1 MEFINLAHRGAS
13 AYAPENTLASFY
25 KGIELGAN
33 GIETDLQKTKDGVI
47 FLFHDDKLDN
57 KTDAKGY
64 PSEYTWAELKQLDAG
79 SWFSP
84 KYKGER
90 LLSFE
95 EFLHYFG
102 DKELIFAIHLR
113 VSFIEKEIKE
123 ILELIDYYEIR
134 EKVTITSFIF
144 ENLMVTR
151 KTDKDIK
158 IGYLLKI
165 IDIDNIKQ
173 LELINAQQICPSAEL
188 LTLQDVL
195 LAKEHTL
202 QVRAWGIKNIEV
214 MKHALDC
221 GVDGMTLDFPDKLVE

>member
-1 MEFINLAHRGAS
+1 MEFIDLAHRGAS

-64 PSEYTWAELKQLDAG
+64 PSEYTWVELKQLDAG

-90 LLSFE
+90 LVSFE
-95 EFLHYFG
+95 DFLHYFG
-102 DKELIFAIHLR
+102 DKELIFAIELK
-113 VSFIEKEIKE
+113 VPFIEKEVKE

-134 EKVTITSFIF
+134 AKVTITSFIF
-144 ENLMVTR
+144 ENLVVTR
-151 KTDKDIK
+151 KVDKDIK
-158 IGYLLKI
+158 IGYLLKN
-165 IDIDNIKQ
+165 IDVDNIKQ
-173 LELINAQQICPSAEL
+173 LKSINAQQICPFAEL

-195 LAKEHTL
+195 LAKQHGL
-202 QVRAWGIKNIEV
+202 QVRAWGIKNTEV

-221 GVDGMTLDFPDKLVE
+221 GVDGMTLDFPDKLDD

>member
-90 LLSFE
+90 LVSFE

-102 DKELIFAIHLR
+102 DKDLIFAIELK
-113 VSFIEKEIKE
+113 VPFIEREIKE

>member
-57 KTDAKGY
+57 KTNTKGY
-64 PSEYTWAELKQLDAG
+64 PSEYTWTELKRLDAG

-84 KYKGER
+84 KYKGEK
-90 LLSFE
+90 LVSFE
-95 EFLHYFG
+95 ELLHYFG
-102 DKELIFAIHLR
+102 DKELIFAIELK
-113 VSFIEKEIKE
+113 VPFIEKEIKE
-123 ILELIDYYEIR
+123 ILELIDYYGTR
-134 EKVTITSFIF
+134 DKVTITSFIF
-144 ENLMVTR
+144 ENLIVTR
-151 KTDKDIK
+151 KVDKDIK
-158 IGYLLKI
+158 IGYLLKK
-165 IDIDNIKQ
+165 IDVDNIKQ
-173 LELINAQQICPSAEL
+173 LESINAQQICPSAEL

-195 LAKEHTL
+195 LAKEHAL
-202 QVRAWGIKNIEV
+202 QVRAWGVKNIEA

-221 GVDGMTLDFPDKLVE
+221 GVDGMTLDFPDKLVV

>member
-1 MEFINLAHRGAS
+1 MEFMNIAHRGAS

-25 KGIELGAN
+25 KGVELGAN

-47 FLFHDDKLDN
+47 FLFHNDKLDN

-95 EFLHYFG
+95 EFLYYFG
-102 DKELIFAIHLR
+102 GKELIFAIELK
-113 VSFIEKEIKE
+113 VPFIEKEIKE
-123 ILELIDYYEIR
+123 ILERIDYYEVR

-144 ENLMVTR
+144 ENLMLTR
-151 KTDKDIK
+151 KTDKNIK
-158 IGYLLKI
+158 IGYLLKK
-165 IDIDNIKQ
+165 IDAGNIKQ
-173 LELINAQQICPSAEL
+173 LKSINAQQICPLAEL
-188 LTLQDVL
+188 LTPQDAL
-195 LAKEHTL
+195 LAREQGL
-202 QVRAWGIKNIEV
+202 QVRAWGVKNIEV

-221 GVDGMTLDFPDKLVE
+221 GIDGMTLDFPDKLVE

>member
-25 KGIELGAN
+25 KGVELGAN

-102 DKELIFAIHLR
+102 GKELIFAIELK
-113 VSFIEKEIKE
+113 VPFIEKEVKE

-158 IGYLLKI
+158 IGYLLKK
-165 IDIDNIKQ
+165 IDVDNIKQ
-173 LELINAQQICPSAEL
+173 LKSINAQQICPSAEL
-188 LTLQDVL
+188 LTPQGVL
-195 LAKEHTL
+195 LAKEHGL
-202 QVRAWGIKNIEV
+202 QVRAWGVKNIEL

>member
-1 MEFINLAHRGAS
+1 MEFMNIAHRGAS

-25 KGIELGAN
+25 KGVELGAN

-47 FLFHDDKLDN
+47 FLFHNDKLDN

-95 EFLHYFG
+95 EFLYYFG
-102 DKELIFAIHLR
+102 GKELIFAIELK
-113 VSFIEKEIKE
+113 VPFIEKEIKE
-123 ILELIDYYEIR
+123 ILERIDYYEVR

-144 ENLMVTR
+144 ENLMLTR
-151 KTDKDIK
+151 KTDKNIK
-158 IGYLLKI
+158 IGYLLKK
-165 IDIDNIKQ
+165 IDAGNIKQ
-173 LELINAQQICPSAEL
+173 LKSINAQQICPFAEL
-188 LTLQDVL
+188 LTPQDAL
-195 LAKEHTL
+195 LAREQGL
-202 QVRAWGIKNIEV
+202 QVRVWGVKNIEV

-221 GVDGMTLDFPDKLVE
+221 GIDGMTLDFPDKLVE